1 MGRRLKRALADT
13 SYFITSG
20 EEREVPVDQAYELA
34 VSVITIGELR
44 AGVLLADDPATTAR
58 RLRALNAAELLDPLP
73 IDERVADAWSE
84 LRVTMRRQERRRL
97 RASDSW
103 IAATAIANGL
113 PILTLDSD
121 FADVPGLDVVTF

>member
-1 MGRRLKRALADT
+1 LKRALADT

-20 EEREVPVDQAYELA
+20 EGREAPIDQAYELA
-34 VSVITIGELR
+34 VSVVTIGELR
-44 AGVLLADDPATTAR
+44 AGVLLADDPATTAQ
-58 RLRALNAAELLDPLP
+58 RLRTLNAAELLDPLP

-84 LRVTMRRQERRRL
+84 LRVTLRRQERRQL

-121 FADVPGLDVVTF
+121 FADVPGLDVVTS

>member
-1 MGRRLKRALADT
+1 MKRALADT

-20 EEREVPVDQAYELA
+20 EGREAPIDQAYELA
-34 VSVITIGELR
+34 VSVVTIGELR
-44 AGVLLADDPATTAR
+44 AGVLLADDPATTAQ
-58 RLRALNAAELLDPLP
+58 RLRTLNAAELLDPLP
-73 IDERVADAWSE
+73 IDEHVADAWSE
-84 LRVTMRRQERRRL
+84 LRVTLRRQERRQL

-121 FADVPGLDVVTF
+121 FADVPGLDVVTS